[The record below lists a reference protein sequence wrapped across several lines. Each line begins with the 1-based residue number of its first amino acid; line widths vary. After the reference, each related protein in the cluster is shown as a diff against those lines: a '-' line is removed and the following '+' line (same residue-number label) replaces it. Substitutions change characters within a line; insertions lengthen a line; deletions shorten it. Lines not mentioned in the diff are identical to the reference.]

1 MKVLLVD
8 DDQDMAD
15 FLIEGLATF
24 GINVHHLLS
33 GFECLRYVKNNP
45 VDLILLDCNM
55 PQLSGLEVLEIL
67 RKNYSTSELPIIMV
81 TALTDS
87 ENVVNAL
94 GKGCND
100 YITKP
105 VNMKTAVARIKAQL
119 SIKRLH
125 LESLEKNKLEAL
137 NEVIT
142 TLNHEINNPL
152 FIAINHLRKASR
164 REDYSQLEKV
174 EEALIRITKIVKQ
187 ISDLNIQ
194 SKEIFKK
201 DLSEEAA

>member
-1 MKVLLVD
+1 MKILLVD
-8 DDQDMAD
+8 DDQDMSD
-15 FLIEGLATF
+15 FLINSLTTYGF
-24 GINVHHLLS
+24 HVDHLLC
-33 GFECLRYVKNNP
+33 GVECLEYVKKNS

-55 PQLSGLEVLEIL
+55 PALSGLEVLEAL

-81 TALTDS
+81 TALTET
-87 ENVVNAL
+87 ENVVSAL

-105 VNMKTAVARIKAQL
+105 VNMETVVARMKAQL

-125 LESLEKNKLEAL
+125 LENLEKNKLEAL

-152 FIAINHLRKASR
+152 FIALNHLRKANR
-164 REDYSQLEKV
+164 RADYTQLEKV
-174 EEALIRITKIVKQ
+174 DDALVRITKIVKQ

-194 SKEIFKK
+194 SKEILKK
-201 DLSEEAA
+201 DHSEEAA